1 MASDRAGVDKVSG
14 TSAGLRCAGVFPVKA
29 KPLARRARGLGTRH
43 TQASTEHSAAGPPS
57 HPAPFAPK
65 TGGLGSGE
73 RAATVRLH
81 LVLDARVHC
90 CPLTPRCDWPTI
102 SGARGPV
109 RRRPEHGT
117 GWAGT
122 GPVRCIAGGR
132 PGGVWGGFE
141 LIAVPRPKALPRP
154 SAPTNTRLTQ
164 YSKRPDQKV
173 LFSLSG
179 LELDPPL
186 YS

>member
-73 RAATVRLH
+73 RAATDCAASPRARCTCAAPSRRGATSPRLAM
-81 LVLDARVHC
+81 LEGLCA
-90 CPLTPRCDWPTI
+90 
-102 SGARGPV
+102 GAPSAERG
-109 RRRPEHGT
+109 

-122 GPVRCIAGGR
+122 GPVRCIAGGH
-132 PGGVWGGFE
+132 PGACGAVSSSSPYPDQKCYPDQ
-141 LIAVPRPKALPRP
+141 VPRPIP
-154 SAPTNTRLTQ
+154 SAPTKKC
-164 YSKRPDQKV
+164 YSHCPASV
-173 LFSLSG
+173 SV
-179 LELDPPL
+179 
-186 YS
+186 